1 MQWIFTMIIL
11 LNHIYH
17 IYSSCGDW
25 IYQSKIQISSGR
37 YVGRNSRN
45 HWSTSWQPLPLVNT
59 RASIPPPSSEGS
71 GAELLSFFLLP
82 RFDLAQ
88 DIWTYVWSQKMAPNT
103 LISVVDMNECVLK
116 SYSLHINPRALVD
129 SDEILIIS
137 VHRSQCL
144 VGVVVL
150 MIKPVPGIPYEGL
163 IYN

>member
-1 MQWIFTMIIL
+1 
-11 LNHIYH
+11 
-17 IYSSCGDW
+17 
-25 IYQSKIQISSGR
+25 
-37 YVGRNSRN
+37 
-45 HWSTSWQPLPLVNT
+45 
-59 RASIPPPSSEGS
+59 
-71 GAELLSFFLLP
+71 
-82 RFDLAQ
+82 
-88 DIWTYVWSQKMAPNT
+88 MAPNT